1 MFVDSARIFVRSGR
15 GGAGAVSFR
24 REKYVPKGGPDGG
37 DGGRGGNVYIVA
49 RQTLRTL
56 LSFKYKRRF
65 EAQNGTPGM
74 GALKSG
80 PAGKDCFIYVPIGTQ
95 IFIEGQSEPLADLV
109 EHKQKFLVAKGG
121 QGGRGNA
128 RFKSATNQAPRK
140 ADRGGECEEKWLN
153 LELKLLADVGLVGM
167 PNAGKS
173 TLLAALTRA
182 TPKIAAYPFTTL
194 SPNLGV
200 VEGERHRS
208 FVIADIPGLIEGA
221 HSGSGLGD
229 EFLKHVERT
238 RVLLHL
244 VDLSDEASP
253 PLERFKLIEN
263 ELFLFNEKLLEKPKI
278 VLGTKT
284 DIVADTER
292 EEELKDYCRK
302 RGDSYI
308 RISAAAHKGLGPLLK
323 MVWSYFRDEQ

>member
-1 MFVDSARIFVRSGR
+1 MFVDSARIFVKSGR
-15 GGAGAVSFR
+15 GGAGSISFR

-37 DGGRGGNVYIVA
+37 DGGRGGSVYIVA
-49 RQTLRTL
+49 RHTLRTL
-56 LSFKYKRRF
+56 LAFKYKRRF
-65 EAQNGTPGM
+65 EAPNGIPGM

-80 PAGKDCFIYVPIGTQ
+80 LSGKDSYIYVPIGTQ
-95 IFIEGQSEPLADLV
+95 VFEDGISEPIADLV
-109 EHKQKFLVAKGG
+109 EHKQKVLVAKGG
-121 QGGRGNA
+121 RGGRGNA
-128 RFKSATNQAPRK
+128 HFKSSTNQAPRR
-140 ADRGGECEEKWLN
+140 ADPGEQCEEKWLN

-182 TPKIAAYPFTTL
+182 KPKIASYPFTTL

-200 VEGERHRS
+200 VEGDRHRS

-238 RVLLHL
+238 RLLLHL
-244 VDLSDEASP
+244 VDLTDESAT

-263 ELFLFNEKLLEKPKI
+263 ELFLFNENLLKKPKI

-284 DIVADTER
+284 DISEDTEK
-292 EEELKDYCRK
+292 EEELKSYCLE
-302 RGDSYI
+302 RGDSYV
-308 RISAAAHKGLGPLLK
+308 RISAAAHKGLNPLLK
-323 MVWSYFRDEQ
+323 RVWSYFEDD

>member
-1 MFVDSARIFVRSGR
+1 MFVDSARIFVKSGR
-15 GGAGAVSFR
+15 GGAGAISFR

-37 DGGRGGNVYIVA
+37 DGGRGGSVYVVA
-49 RQTLRTL
+49 RHTLRTL

-65 EAQNGTPGM
+65 EAQNGVPGM

-80 PAGKDCFIYVPIGTQ
+80 LSGKDCYIYVPIGTQ
-95 IFIEGQSEPLADLV
+95 IFIDGQSEPIADLI
-109 EHKQKFLVAKGG
+109 EPKQKMLVAKGG
-121 QGGRGNA
+121 RGGRGNTH
-128 RFKSATNQAPRK
+128 FKSATNQAPRR
-140 ADRGGECEEKWLN
+140 ADPGEQCEERWLS

-182 TPKIAAYPFTTL
+182 KPKIASYPFTTL

-200 VEGERHRS
+200 VEGEHHRS

-244 VDLSDEASP
+244 VDLSDESAA

-263 ELFLFNEKLLEKPKI
+263 ELFLFNESLVKKPKI

-284 DIVADTER
+284 DVSYDDEK
-292 EEELKDYCRK
+292 EEELKAFCSDEEIPY
-302 RGDSYI
+302 Y
-308 RISAAAHKGLGPLLK
+308 RISAAAHKGLNPLMK
-323 MVWSYFRDEQ
+323 RVWSYFEDD